1 MTDDMFVR
9 ECLAVLSRAVP
20 PSSVLALSV
29 LPLPGECLAEVGA
42 RQV

>member
-1 MTDDMFVR
+1 MTDDMFVT